1 MGVQSLDLMRQAV
14 PKVETLE
21 WRRATQTKGMR
32 LPDTILYIY
41 IYKSIQIYTY
51 IYSIRLSINMKSQNV

>member
-32 LPDTILYIY
+32 LPDTIIY
-41 IYKSIQIYTY
+41 IYIQIYTNIY
-51 IYSIRLSINMKSQNV
+51 IYIVYACP